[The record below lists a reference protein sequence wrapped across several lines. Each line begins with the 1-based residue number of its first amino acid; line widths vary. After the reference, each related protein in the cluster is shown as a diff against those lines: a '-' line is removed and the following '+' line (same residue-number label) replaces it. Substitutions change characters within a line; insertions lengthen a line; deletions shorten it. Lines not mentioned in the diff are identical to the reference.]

1 MKTIQLAALAGALL
15 STSAF
20 ATVIQSVGA
29 GSAVSTVQGSADF
42 ESQNALN
49 DNPYSEGGMLFSRT
63 GLSFNNNG
71 CGFANSNPLCVGH
84 QGFRRI
90 LG

>member
-20 ATVIQSVGA
+20 ATVIQTFGV

-42 ESQNALN
+42 ESQNALF
-49 DNPYSEGGMLFSRT
+49 DNPYSEGGYAVLAHRSEF
-63 GLSFNNNG
+63 
-71 CGFANSNPLCVGH
+71 
-84 QGFRRI
+84 
-90 LG
+90 